1 MTETLT
7 TAGPRQ
13 EAEGAARIPGAKI
26 SKTEWWFRPSD
37 RMVLQVS
44 FVGSGDE
51 RYPVSEAVGTVPP
64 VTGWVTKKDE
74 DGQDTTIEYRLKG
87 KGGRCVVVSED
98 DLDRGTWAGKVG
110 QERPSG
116 NDAKLA
122 FALVIR
128 QEARDRAP
136 EVTAVPYMD
145 GGTMFFPEADT
156 QNIGYRQLA
165 GTEDDARTAW
175 RTILDHAMAH
185 PKTLLALG
193 SFMAGPLVA
202 PFGLVAHIVNHV
214 GTGQQGKSTTQEVQA
229 GMFGRIEEGVLRSW
243 NSSAQGI
250 PQILRRAR
258 FLPLCLEENS
268 AKGDGVA
275 KTEQMMSSMVGGAN
289 RSMGSSDGNGGT
301 SLGRWRS
308 VLSSSSNLSLRR
320 PGQSE
325 DLASR
330 LYELEVPFWPNVYVD
345 RDGREVPE
353 GTARCMHLSK
363 WLKRAAANFHGWPL
377 EWAIRGGW
385 FTAEGLAKLQDA
397 HDAVTQRVAPKGG
410 GIAGTVGEVHAL
422 WAVGAHLLGLAV
434 GVDGCGAV
442 AEAEAVRQL
451 PAALMSSASAALTPA
466 EQLWEAITAAMAQ
479 GHRFPEVDLTTGDP
493 IGTLRARMEERGND
507 VHGFVSV
514 TDRRLWF
521 IPGKLREVAERA
533 HLADT
538 LHAGLAGMRDT
549 GVLIPGDATRL
560 PSKPP
565 RALRTLKGLGTRLYR
580 FDLTAAG
587 TEFGQGDDGPE
598 GGPDGSGPEGGPL
611 KCNGYNFGK
620 PCDLPLDPK
629 GAPYPDGRHANCV
642 PGPPRNEWPAGSVGA
657 EVAAL
662 PFPDDEQGWPEAA
675 LPADVPAPRPEA
687 EPATVVRQP
696 EDVPAPSDDVPPSRP
711 ARKRSALEIPD
722 GPHAE
727 FLAAAVTRK
736 SVTNAAQLEA
746 LAQRLVT
753 LDQAQA
759 ALSAMDDESEEADD
773 ALKKWAGKVRLLAAL
788 EGDREG
794 SGPFAPRRGGR
805 WPLWIPERPGMI
817 EGVQVRDGWTFER
830 DDYDGEAIVLDR
842 NASWPSAVSS
852 VVVAHGSLVHRGEL
866 GDVTGQPDPG
876 YYRVMVHPWTEAD
889 MPSPLEGAPVGSE
902 WWITGTKLQL
912 LTDLVA
918 AGRWPDVHVYDAY
931 TAAPVRLREWAHL
944 LGEVRRYTLDTYG
957 RGSDAYAVQKT
968 AFGMATVMMLG
979 APDGA
984 IGRKWFCKSRRTD
997 WTHAIKDQAAVTV
1010 WRTADK
1016 VRAAGVLPLSIRAT
1030 DELLIPAHALET
1042 VTGGD
1047 NPAVKLSEDESA
1059 FGTWKVKDTEDWG
1072 AE

>member
-1 MTETLT
+1 MTDTLT
-7 TAGPRQ
+7 TATMPR
-13 EAEGAARIPGAKI
+13 ETEGAARIPGAKI

-37 RMVLQVS
+37 RMVLQVA
-44 FVGSGDE
+44 FIGSGDE
-51 RYPVSEAVGTVPP
+51 RYPVGEPVGTVPP

-87 KGGRCVVVSED
+87 KSGRCVVVSED

-136 EVTAVPYMD
+136 EVTAVPYID
-145 GGTMFFPEADT
+145 RGTMFFPEADT

-165 GTEDDARTAW
+165 GAEDDARKAW
-175 RTILDHAMAH
+175 RTILGHAMAD

-193 SFMAGPLVA
+193 SFMAGPLVT
-202 PFGLVAHIVNHV
+202 PFGLVAHIVNHT
-214 GTGQQGKSTTQEVQA
+214 GPGQQGKSTTQEVQA

-258 FLPLCLEENS
+258 YLPLCLEENS

-289 RSMGSSDGNGGT
+289 RATGSSDGNGGI

-330 LYELEVPFWPNVYVD
+330 LYELPAPFWPNVYVD
-345 RDGREVPE
+345 RDGQVVPE

-363 WLKRAAANFHGWPL
+363 WVKRAAANFHGWPL

-397 HDAVTQRVAPKGG
+397 HDAVTQRIAPKGG

-434 GVDGCGAV
+434 GIDGCGDV

-451 PAALMSSASAALTPA
+451 PAALISSASAALTPA
-466 EQLWEAITAAMAQ
+466 EQLWEAIAAAMAQ
-479 GHRFPEVDLTTGDP
+479 GHRFPEIDLTAGDP
-493 IGTLRARMEERGND
+493 AGTLRARMEERGND

-514 TDRRLWF
+514 TDDRLWF

-538 LHAGLAGMRDT
+538 LHAGLAGMKES
-549 GVLIPGDATRL
+549 GVLIPGDPDRL
-560 PSKPP
+560 PAKPP
-565 RALRTLKGLGTRLYR
+565 RALRTIKGLGTRLYR
-580 FDLTAAG
+580 FDLAAAG
-587 TEFGQGDDGPE
+587 TEYGGQVDDPE
-598 GGPDGSGPEGGPL
+598 GGPDGSGPEQGGPRE
-611 KCNGYNFGK
+611 CNGYNFGK
-620 PCDLPLDPK
+620 PCDVPLDPR
-629 GAPYPDGRHANCV
+629 GDYPNGRHPNCV
-642 PGPPRNEWPAGSVGA
+642 PAPPRNEWPAGTIGA
-657 EVAAL
+657 EAAAL
-662 PFPDDEQGWPEAA
+662 PFIEDDPDPEAA
-675 LPADVPAPRPEA
+675 LPAEVPAPRPEA
-687 EPATVVRQP
+687 APAPAVRQAD
-696 EDVPAPSDDVPPSRP
+696 DVPAPSGDVRPSRP
-711 ARKRSALEIPD
+711 GRKARGLTVPD

-727 FLAAAVTRK
+727 FLAAAVARK

-753 LDQAQA
+753 LDEAQA
-759 ALSAMDDESEEADD
+759 ALSAMDDESEEAGD
-773 ALKKWAGKVRLLAAL
+773 ALRKWAGKMRLLAAL
-788 EGDREG
+788 EGDRDG

-830 DDYDGEAIVLDR
+830 DDYEGEAVVLDR

-852 VVVAHGSLVHRGEL
+852 VVVAHGALVHRGEL
-866 GDVTGQPDPG
+866 GEVTGQPDPG
-876 YYRVMVHPWTEAD
+876 YYRVMVHPWTEDD

-944 LGEVRRYTLDTYG
+944 LGEVRRYSLDTYG
-957 RGSDAYAVQKT
+957 RDSDAYAVQKT

-979 APDGA
+979 APDGTV
-984 IGRKWFCKSRRTD
+984 GRKWFCKSRRTD

-1016 VRAAGVLPLSIRAT
+1016 VRTAGVRPLSIRAT
-1030 DELLIPAHALET
+1030 DELVIPADALET
-1042 VTGGD
+1042 VTAGES
-1047 NPAVKLSEDESA
+1047 PAVKLSEDESA
-1059 FGTWKVKDTEDWG
+1059 FGTWKLKDTETWG
-1072 AE
+1072 DE